1 MAQSANFL
9 EELMAAGRGLIRL
22 LVGDRRA
29 GSYFDF
35 SQRGLAGSFIAL
47 LIVAGLD
54 AVLPLILS
62 SKHDSIATSM
72 FQLVV
77 IYGFQLGFTTLVLR
91 QLRRMD
97 ALLPY
102 MVSYNWLNFFAT
114 LILGAIFAAG
124 IGASIAILVIGVMA
138 IVIEVNIA
146 RLIMTLSPLHIAFMI
161 GAQIIGVLIGLLLL
175 MLLFPLPPDVAAELT
190 TAMS

>member
-22 LVGDRRA
+22 LVGDRLA

-91 QLRRMD
+91 QLKRMD

-124 IGASIAILVIGVMA
+124 IGASIAILVIGIMA

-146 RLIMTLSPLHIAFMI
+146 RLVMTLSPLHIAFMI

-190 TAMS
+190 TAGL

>member
-1 MAQSANFL
+1 LAQSANFL
-9 EELMAAGRGLIRL
+9 EELMAAGRGLMRL

>member
-62 SKHDSIATSM
+62 SRHDSIATSM

-91 QLRRMD
+91 QLKRMD

-124 IGASIAILVIGVMA
+124 IGASIAILVIGIMA

-146 RLIMTLSPLHIAFMI
+146 RLVMTLSPLHIAFMI

-190 TAMS
+190 TAGL

>member
-62 SKHDSIATSM
+62 SRHDSIATSM

-91 QLRRMD
+91 QLKRI
-97 ALLPY
+97 
-102 MVSYNWLNFFAT
+102 AT

-124 IGASIAILVIGVMA
+124 IGASIAILVIGIMA

-146 RLIMTLSPLHIAFMI
+146 RLVMTLSPLHIAFMI

-190 TAMS
+190 TAGL

>member
-1 MAQSANFL
+1 LAQSANFL

-62 SKHDSIATSM
+62 SRHDSIATSM

-91 QLRRMD
+91 QLKRMD

-124 IGASIAILVIGVMA
+124 IGASIAILVIGIMA

-146 RLIMTLSPLHIAFMI
+146 RLVMTLSPLHIAFMI

-190 TAMS
+190 TAGL

>member
-1 MAQSANFL
+1 
-9 EELMAAGRGLIRL
+9 MAAGRGLMRL

-146 RLIMTLSPLHIAFMI
+146 RLILTLSPLHIAFMI

>member
-1 MAQSANFL
+1 LAQSANFL
-9 EELMAAGRGLIRL
+9 EELMAAGRGLMRL

-77 IYGFQLGFTTLVLR
+77 IYAFQLGFTTLVLR

>member
-91 QLRRMD
+91 QLKRMD

-124 IGASIAILVIGVMA
+124 IGASIAILVIGIMA

-146 RLIMTLSPLHIAFMI
+146 RLVMTLSPLHIAFMI

-190 TAMS
+190 TAGL